1 MNRGSDRV
9 ALAKSSSDKIRY
21 LVLETNQTIPV
32 TRALYEHA
40 ENPDWAYLF
49 ADTEWQLY
57 LSESPIIVKAAQHSP
72 EYQWGL
78 KSLKEGQL
86 IGLILESSEGLE
98 SVANWLRAR
107 LKVRFDGRRHGLLR
121 FYDPR
126 IWHQLS
132 PSSGSEADVIERAI
146 YWYGAPGEERW
157 QTTEKPNLFTML
169 PMPTLDESQW
179 QALNATTA

>member
-1 MNRGSDRV
+1 MAFPNPSPD
-9 ALAKSSSDKIRY
+9 KSRY
-21 LVLETNQTIPV
+21 LVLESGQTTPV

-40 ENPDWAYLF
+40 ENPDWVYLF

-57 LSESPIIVKAAQHSP
+57 LTESPIVLKAAQHSP
-72 EYQWGL
+72 EYQWAL
-78 KSLKEGQL
+78 KGLKEGRL
-86 IGLILESSEGLE
+86 IGLILESSEALE
-98 SVANWLRAR
+98 PVANWLRAR

-132 PSSGSEADVIERAI
+132 PTSGSEANVIERAI
-146 YWYGAPGEERW
+146 YWYGAPGDERW
-157 QTTEKPNLFTML
+157 QTTEKPNLFAML
-169 PMPTLDESQW
+169 PVPTLDESQW